1 MKAIILA
8 AGKSTR
14 LRPITDKIPKTLLQV
29 NNKEIISYM
38 LDSLQNNG
46 VKDIVICVG
55 YRAKQI
61 KEYCSKNYPNLN
73 FIFVENKDY
82 ENTNNMYS
90 LYLARDNFDDDIIL
104 FNGDSIHEPVIIQ
117 KMLKQQNTAMAV
129 DTNSYDK
136 ESMKLIVDETG
147 KIIKMSKEIPPKQC
161 YGCSVDIFLIK
172 KNDLVAVKNE
182 LERIIEKGKNVNE
195 WIEVMF
201 ENLFRS
207 AIINATAID
216 VDNKNW
222 YEIDTY
228 EDLIS
233 ARKLFENN

>member
-8 AGKSTR
+8 AGKSSR
-14 LRPITDKIPKTLLQV
+14 LRPMTDKVPKTLLQV

-38 LDSLQNNG
+38 LDSLQKNG
-46 VKDIVICVG
+46 VKDFIICVG
-55 YRAKQI
+55 YKAQQI
-61 KEYCSKNYPNLN
+61 KDHCCLNYPNLH

-82 ENTNNMYS
+82 EDTNNMYS
-90 LYLARDNFDDDIIL
+90 LYLARNYFDDDIIL
-104 FNGDSIHEPVIIQ
+104 FNGDVIHDPDII
-117 KMLKQQNTAMAV
+117 KEMLKQENTAMAV
-129 DTNSYDK
+129 DTKSYDK
-136 ESMKLIVDETG
+136 ESMKISVDKNGT
-147 KIIKMSKEIPPKQC
+147 IFKMSKEISPEKC

-172 KNDLVAVKNE
+172 KNDLKMVKKE
-182 LERIIEKGKNVNE
+182 LERIIEKEKRVNE

-207 AIINATAID
+207 GIIKTLTID

-228 EDLIS
+228 DNLIS